1 MAEAAE
7 DQDALR
13 EIADYEQ
20 SPERARAQEN
30 ALLDDQ
36 VKKWREAQGLAL
48 NYVGDAL
55 QHDKLPGAATPT
67 DQLIQQ
73 SQQDLQ
79 DYRAATQREVDAKR
93 RQAEAMAPEYQ
104 KYIDASQQQRENPI
118 QRPQVPTLPGQ
129 PPTLQQQVNPTA
141 AKSLFAVASMMAAL
155 SMAGGRGRGM
165 LAMAGM
171 TGAIQGFN
179 EGNFLKYKTGM
190 ETYKTAVD
198 TQIQQ
203 YNMQVKDYT
212 LQMDQRHQNL
222 EDMFRELALKG
233 RMYGDQ
239 AMVAAAESQNLD
251 AVLKHQFEI
260 AKMSSEMQKVVS
272 QNELLPLRKDL
283 LQEQIKLTQARAGA
297 VGGAG
302 AGIDSIFGIPMVDIP
317 LAQPGQKN
325 EDFLSMLPP
334 ARAEVVKRVASGD
347 LNIASLGGMGKDAS
361 AMRRNY
367 LEAAAIYDPVFRQQ
381 KYAEIDKTLK
391 ESTPG
396 GRVGSN
402 ILAINTLPHHLDDFV
417 QQFAKL
423 DNSQVQR
430 WNATKNKLATE
441 FGDPALNRLKV
452 PLGFIAGETARVV
465 KGGNAAPTEDE
476 IKYWEKTFDTS
487 ASPEQT
493 RQVIW
498 QALKGVGGRLREVET
513 ANRKILGPDYQ
524 ALSPEAKALIIRNK
538 PPNEPL
544 PDWLGG
550 GSGAAS
556 STQYPTVVNKQTGE
570 RLIYKDGKWQK
581 P

>member
-1 MAEAAE
+1 ME

-13 EIADYEQ
+13 EIAEYEQ
-20 SPERARAQEN
+20 SPERLRAAEN
-30 ALLDDQ
+30 AISDDQ
-36 VKKWREAQGLAL
+36 IKRWREVQGLAL

-55 QHDKLPGAATPT
+55 QHDKLPGAPAQSPV
-67 DQLIQQ
+67 DPLIQQ

-93 RQAEAMAPEYQ
+93 KQAEAMAPEYQ
-104 KYIDASQQQRENPI
+104 KYIDQSRAYRENPLE
-118 QRPQVPTLPGQ
+118 RPQVPNLPAQ

-212 LQMDQRHQNL
+212 LQMDQRHANL
-222 EDMFRELALKG
+222 EDMFRELNLQAHK
-233 RMYGDQ
+233 YGDDV
-239 AMVAAAESQNLD
+239 MIAETEAGRLD
-251 AVLKHQFEI
+251 GILKRTADIQKF
-260 AKMSSEMQKVVS
+260 ASDAQKVV
-272 QNELLPLRKDL
+272 QANELLPYRKQL
-283 LQEQIKLTQARAGA
+283 LQEQIKYTQARTGA

-302 AGIDSIFGIPMVDIP
+302 AGMDSIFGIPMVDIP

-334 ARAEVVKRVASGD
+334 ARAEVVKKVASGD
-347 LNIASLGGMGKDAS
+347 LNISSLGGMGKDAS

-381 KYAEIDKTLK
+381 KYAQIDKTLK
-391 ESTPG
+391 ETTPG
-396 GRVGSN
+396 GATGSN
-402 ILAINTLPHHLDDFV
+402 VLAINTLAHHIDDYA

-430 WNATKNKLATE
+430 WNSAKNRLATE

-452 PLGFIAGETARVV
+452 PLGLVAAETARVV
-465 KGGNAAPTEDE
+465 KGGRAAPTEDE
-476 IKYWEKTFDTS
+476 IKYWEKTFDAA

-493 RQVIW
+493 KQVVW
-498 QALKGVGGRLREVET
+498 QAIQGIGGRLREVET
-513 ANRKILGPDYQ
+513 ANRAILGPDYQ
-524 ALSPEAKALIIRNK
+524 ALSPEAKALIIKNK
-538 PPNEPL
+538 PRNVPV

-550 GSGAAS
+550 GTGAAS